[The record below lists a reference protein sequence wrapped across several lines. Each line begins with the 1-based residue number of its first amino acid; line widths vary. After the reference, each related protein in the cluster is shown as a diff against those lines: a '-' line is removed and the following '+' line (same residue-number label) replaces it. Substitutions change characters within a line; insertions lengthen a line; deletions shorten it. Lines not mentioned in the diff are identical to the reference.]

1 MPVNDR
7 PKIRGVAIIPFDK
20 KFRPLIK
27 NRDTYLFLFCHLKN
41 SLTISL
47 EEKDMWSNLY
57 SWQIVW
63 LTVKNKDLD
72 RVKSPLDNLV
82 LKSD

>member
-1 MPVNDR
+1 M
-7 PKIRGVAIIPFDK
+7 G
-20 KFRPLIK
+20 
-27 NRDTYLFLFCHLKN
+27 
-41 SLTISL
+41 
-47 EEKDMWSNLY
+47 SNLY

-82 LKSD
+82 LKITKLYSKKYPHTADIMPFWQDKRNNAIISVSCNLV